1 MPLTI
6 GQSAPDFKLKTSKM
20 EDFSL
25 QAQLGAPVLLLFI
38 PLAFTPT

>member
-6 GQSAPDFKLKTSKM
+6 GQPAPLFTLKTSKM
-20 EDFSL
+20 EDWSL
-25 QAQLGAPVLLLFI
+25 EAQRGAPLLLLFN

>member
-6 GQSAPDFKLKTSKM
+6 GQPAPLFTLKTTKM
-20 EDFSL
+20 EDWSL
-25 QAQLGAPVLLLFI
+25 EAQRGVAVLLLFI

>member
-1 MPLTI
+1 MALTI
-6 GQSAPDFKLKTSKM
+6 GQPVPEFSAKTSKM

-25 QAQLGAPVLLLFI
+25 KEQRGKSVLLLFI

>member
-1 MPLTI
+1 MALTI
-6 GQSAPDFKLKTSKM
+6 GQPAPDFKAKTSKL

-25 QAQLGAPVLLLFI
+25 KDQRGKSVLLLFI

>member
-6 GQSAPDFKLKTSKM
+6 GQPVPDFKLKTSKM

-25 QAQLGAPVLLLFI
+25 KDQRGKTVLLLFI
-38 PLAFTPT
+38 PLAFTST

>member
-6 GQSAPDFKLKTSKM
+6 GQPAPLFNLKTSKM
-20 EDFSL
+20 EDWFL
-25 QAQLGAPVLLLFI
+25 EAQRGAPLMLLFI